1 MIFIQ
6 NKYTIWYNSI
16 ISNAQTRTLPKDTYI
31 ERHHIIPRSLGGNN
45 EQSNL
50 VKLTA
55 REHFVCHLLLT
66 KMTIGRMRYKMSKA
80 LTMIMSIRRVGD
92 RTNYAI
98 TSRWYDHA
106 RILASV
112 VRKDYWTD
120 ERRAAQS
127 VRTTTYFATVDK
139 STDEYKRRGEGARQ
153 YNLNKIW
160 TEKAISS
167 RLENCLKNAAA
178 RKGKKNQPFFRV
190 VVIDKRRTASGGRA
204 VEDLGYVDPLTKKR
218 NFKKDRIL
226 YWISKG
232 AQPSDTVHNLLI
244 TEKIIE
250 GKKIG
255 VVKAVKKVEE
265 IKAETPA
272 PAVEATKSEVKEE
285 IKAEEVK
292 PEVDASQPF

>member
-6 NKYTIWYNSI
+6 NKYTNWYNNI
-16 ISNAQTRTLPKDTYI
+16 ITNAQARTLPKNIYI

-92 RTNYAI
+92 RTNYSI
-98 TSRWYDHA
+98 TSKWYEHA
-106 RILASV
+106 RKLASI
-112 VRKDYWTD
+112 VRADYWTE
-120 ERRAAQS
+120 ERRTVQS
-127 VRTTTYFATVDK
+127 IKTTNYFATVDK

-178 RKGKKNQPFFRV
+178 RKGKKNPAQSLRMKGKCQTPEANV
-190 VVIDKRRTASGGRA
+190 KRSIALKGRKTSNGM
-204 VEDLGYVDPLTKKR
+204 L
-218 NFKKDRIL
+218 
-226 YWISKG
+226 
-232 AQPSDTVHNLLI
+232 
-244 TEKIIE
+244 
-250 GKKIG
+250 GKKHREESNR
-255 VVKAVKKVEE
+255 KRTESLKK
-265 IKAETPA
+265 IPNKLCPYCNRSIQYASYGRWHGNNC
-272 PAVEATKSEVKEE
+272 KL
-285 IKAEEVK
+285 K
-292 PEVDASQPF
+292 PQR

>member
-120 ERRAAQS
+120 ERRATQS

-153 YNLNKIW
+153 YNLNKTW
-160 TEKAISS
+160 TEKALAN
-167 RLENCLKNAAA
+167 RLENCLKSAAA
-178 RKGKKNQPFFRV
+178 RKGKKNPNHGNRIF
-190 VVIDKRRTASGGRA
+190 
-204 VEDLGYVDPLTKKR
+204 LNYVDKNKELIKQIWKLYNIGLNRRQIAIELNISWDRVNLAINKKQDIE
-218 NFKKDRIL
+218 K
-226 YWISKG
+226 
-232 AQPSDTVHNLLI
+232 LL
-244 TEKIIE
+244 
-250 GKKIG
+250 
-255 VVKAVKKVEE
+255 
-265 IKAETPA
+265 
-272 PAVEATKSEVKEE
+272 
-285 IKAEEVK
+285 
-292 PEVDASQPF
+292 